1 MPSLTTELPVPG
13 GHRCAVPDPSA
24 LPGPGAAKAPVH
36 RPNGGE
42 MMIAIEAVY
51 RRKFAAFQRVAAHIT
66 GDPEL
71 ARDSVQEA
79 FARAI
84 RRRADFRG
92 DGSLEGWICRTVIN
106 AARDQRRVAKRT
118 VPAEQIVDLPDPA
131 TGRRQEHSEGSEHP
145 WRRRIAAL
153 PERQRTTLFLRYYA
167 DMSYSDIGVA
177 LEITTGTVSAT
188 LNAAHK
194 ALRSAEPVAEL
205 RAAA

>member
-1 MPSLTTELPVPG
+1 MSSRTTEFPLPEC
-13 GHRCAVPDPSA
+13 RTLAVPDPSVP
-24 LPGPGAAKAPVH
+24 PGPRAAQAPADP
-36 RPNGGE
+36 RSSAE
-42 MMIAIEAVY
+42 LMIEIEAVY
-51 RRKFAAFQRVAAHIT
+51 RQKFSAFQRVAATIT

-92 DGSLEGWICRTVIN
+92 DGPLEGWICRTVIN
-106 AARDQRRVAKRT
+106 AARDQRRLGKRI
-118 VPAEQIVDLPDPA
+118 VPAEEMVDLPDPA
-131 TGRRQEHSEGSEHP
+131 AGRRQDHVEEQL
-145 WRRRIAAL
+145 RRRIAEL

-167 DMSYSDIGVA
+167 DMSYSDIGAA

-188 LNAAHK
+188 LSAAHK
-194 ALRSAEPVAEL
+194 ALRSTEPIADR